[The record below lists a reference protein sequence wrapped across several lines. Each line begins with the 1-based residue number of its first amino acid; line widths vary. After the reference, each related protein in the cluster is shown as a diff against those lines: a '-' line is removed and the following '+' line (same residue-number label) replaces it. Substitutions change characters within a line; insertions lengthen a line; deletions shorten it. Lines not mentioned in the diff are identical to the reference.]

1 MNLNMIQ
8 PKNETET
15 LLLSIT
21 KNCEKLVE
29 QTHRKPEE
37 TLEFKMTKPK
47 EIFHFKPPI
56 HTKGDWML
64 GLIDLEVYH
73 SIFNITKENNKF
85 ELYTDTFD
93 EFSFPEFK
101 DEVEEILNISNITE
115 DHLEDE
121 TLAPRIAETYQK
133 LRSDKS
139 KHDGYT
145 ILLTGYANSSFRD
158 FESYLRIKIG
168 SEEDDIQLI
177 LKQYNEKFV
186 SYELDPGNYTIEDI
200 QKAVY
205 PLGDHEGTLKIEND
219 DLNKKVK
226 LILTRFGEAFETLRF
241 DKNSFLH
248 TLLGFTPYWD
258 YKPTNDIHA
267 DAPGVYTSDKV
278 ILNLNTI
285 NKIHL
290 KCDIIDGSIQD
301 GVRQPIL
308 FSFVLDKPSGYKV
321 FCQPETI
328 HYKKINKSILN
339 TVTFYLE
346 DDNNKEVNFNQEMLT
361 FTLQMIKI

>member
-1 MNLNMIQ
+1 MNLNMIR
-8 PKNETET
+8 PKNETEN

-37 TLEFKMTKPK
+37 TLEFKMLKSK
-47 EIFHFKPPI
+47 EIFHFNPSI
-56 HTKGDWML
+56 QTRGDWML
-64 GLIDLEVYH
+64 GLIDLEVYN

-93 EFSFPEFK
+93 EFSFEELK
-101 DEVEEILNISNITE
+101 DEVEEILNISNITD

-121 TLAPRIAETYQK
+121 TLALRIAETYWK
-133 LRSDKS
+133 LRSDKTS
-139 KHDGYT
+139 HDGYT

-158 FESYLRIKIG
+158 FESYLRIFVG
-168 SEEDDIQLI
+168 LEEDDIQLI
-177 LKQYNEKFV
+177 LKQYNEKFFT
-186 SYELDPGNYTIEDI
+186 YELDPGNYTIEDI

-205 PLGDHEGTLKIEND
+205 FLGDHEGTLQIEYD
-219 DLNKKVK
+219 DSNKKVK
-226 LILTRFGEAFETLRF
+226 LILTRFGDTFGTLRF
-241 DKNSFLH
+241 DEKSFFH
-248 TLLGFTPYWD
+248 TLLGFEPYWD
-258 YKPTNDIHA
+258 YKP
-267 DAPGVYTSDKV
+267 GVYSSDKI

-290 KCDIIDGSIQD
+290 KCDCIDGCIQD

-308 FSFVLDKPSGYKV
+308 FSFVLDKPAGYKF
-321 FCQPETI
+321 FCEPETI

-346 DDNNKEVNFNQEMLT
+346 DDDNKEVNFNGETLT

>member
-8 PKNETET
+8 PKNETEN

-37 TLEFKMTKPK
+37 TLEFKMTKPR

-56 HTKGDWML
+56 HTKEHWML
-64 GLIDLEVYH
+64 GLIFLEIYN
-73 SIFNITKENNKF
+73 SIFIITKENNKF

-93 EFSFPEFK
+93 EFSSEVLK
-101 DEVEEILNISNITE
+101 DEVEEILNFPEIT
-115 DHLEDE
+115 DDYLEDDI
-121 TLAPRIAETYQK
+121 LAPRIAETYRK
-133 LRSDKS
+133 LRSDKTS
-139 KHDGYT
+139 HDGYI
-145 ILLTGYANSSFRD
+145 ILLMGYSRSLFRD
-158 FESYLRIKIG
+158 FESYLKIVVG
-168 SEEDDIQLI
+168 LEEDNIQLI
-177 LKQYNEKFV
+177 LKQYNEKFIT
-186 SYELDPGNYTIEDI
+186 YELDPGIYFIEDLK
-200 QKAVY
+200 KAVY
-205 PLGDHEGTLKIEND
+205 PLGDQEGTLQIEYD

-226 LILTRFGEAFETLRF
+226 LILTRFGDTFGNLRF
-241 DKNSFLH
+241 DKKSFFH

-258 YKPTNDIHA
+258 YKPTNTFFA
-267 DAPGVYTSDKV
+267 DAPGVYTSDKI

-290 KCDIIDGSIQD
+290 KCDCIDGSVQD
-301 GVRQPIL
+301 GIRQPIL
-308 FSFVLDKPSGYKV
+308 FSFVLDKPSGYKI

-328 HYKKINKSILN
+328 HYKKINKSVLN
-339 TVTFYLE
+339 TITFYLE
-346 DDNNKEVNFNQEMLT
+346 DDNNQAVDFNQETLT

>member
-1 MNLNMIQ
+1 MNLNTIR
-8 PKNETET
+8 PKNETEN

-21 KNCEKLVE
+21 KNCETLVE

-37 TLEFKMTKPK
+37 TLEFKMTKSR
-47 EIFHFKPPI
+47 EIFHFKPTI

-64 GLIDLEVYH
+64 GLIDLELYN
-73 SIFNITKENNKF
+73 SIFNITEENNKF

-93 EFSFPEFK
+93 EFSFEELK
-101 DEVEEILNISNITE
+101 DEVEEILNISNITD

-121 TLAPRIAETYQK
+121 TLAPRIAETYWK
-133 LRSDKS
+133 LRSDKTS
-139 KHDGYT
+139 YDGYT

-158 FESYLRIKIG
+158 FESYLRIFVG
-168 SEEDDIQLI
+168 LEEDDIQLI
-177 LKQYNEKFV
+177 LKQYNEKFLT
-186 SYELDPGNYTIEDI
+186 YELDPGNYNIEDI

-205 PLGDHEGTLKIEND
+205 FLGDHEGTLQIGYD

-226 LILTRFGEAFETLRF
+226 LDLTRFGDTFGTLRF
-241 DKNSFLH
+241 VEKSFFH

-258 YKPTNDIHA
+258 YKP
-267 DAPGVYTSDKV
+267 GVYSSDKV

-285 NKIHL
+285 KKIHL

-328 HYKKINKSILN
+328 PYKKINKSVLN
-339 TVTFYLE
+339 TITFYLE
-346 DDNNKEVNFNQEMLT
+346 DDKNEEINFNGETLT

>member
-8 PKNETET
+8 PKNETEN

-21 KNCEKLVE
+21 KNCETLVE

-37 TLEFKMTKPK
+37 TLEFKMTKPR

-93 EFSFPEFK
+93 EFSFPELK
-101 DEVEEILNISNITE
+101 DEIEEILDIPNITD
-115 DHLEDE
+115 DHLENE
-121 TLAPRIAETYQK
+121 ILAPRIAETYWK
-133 LRSDKS
+133 LRSDKTS
-139 KHDGYT
+139 HDGCI

-158 FESYLRIKIG
+158 FESYLRIFVG
-168 SEEDDIQLI
+168 LEEDNIRLI
-177 LKQYNEKFV
+177 LKQYNEKFI
-186 SYELDPGNYTIEDI
+186 SYELDPGNYTIEDLR
-200 QKAVY
+200 KAVY
-205 PLGDHEGTLKIEND
+205 PLGDHQGTLQIEYDN
-219 DLNKKVK
+219 LNKKVK
-226 LILTRFGEAFETLRF
+226 LILTRFGSTFETLRF
-241 DKNSFLH
+241 DEKSFFH
-248 TLLGFTPYWD
+248 TLLGFDPYWD
-258 YKPTNDIHA
+258 YKPTN
-267 DAPGVYTSDKV
+267 VYTSNKI

-328 HYKKINKSILN
+328 HYKKINKSVLN

-346 DDNNKEVNFNQEMLT
+346 DDNNGEVDFNQETLT

>member
-8 PKNETET
+8 PKNETEN

-37 TLEFKMTKPK
+37 TLEFKMTKPR
-47 EIFHFKPPI
+47 EIFHFKPPL
-56 HTKGDWML
+56 HTKGDWVL

-73 SIFNITKENNKF
+73 SIFNISKENNKF
-85 ELYTDTFD
+85 ELYSDTFD
-93 EFSFPEFK
+93 EFSFPKLK
-101 DEVEEILNISNITE
+101 DEIGEILNIPNIR
-115 DHLEDE
+115 DNHLEDE
-121 TLAPRIAETYQK
+121 TLALRIAENYWK

-158 FESYLRIKIG
+158 FESYLRIIIG
-168 SEEDDIQLI
+168 LEEDDIQLI

-186 SYELDPGNYTIEDI
+186 SYELDPGNYTIDDI
-200 QKAVY
+200 QKAVH
-205 PLGDHEGTLKIEND
+205 PLGDHKGILKSEYD

-226 LILTRFGEAFETLRF
+226 LILTRFGETFETLRF
-241 DKNSFLH
+241 DKKSFFH
-248 TLLGFTPYWD
+248 TLLGFTPYCD

-285 NKIHL
+285 DKIHL

-301 GVRQPIL
+301 GIRQPIL
-308 FSFVLDKPSGYKV
+308 FSFVLDKPSGYKI
-321 FCQPETI
+321 FCQPETM

-346 DDNNKEVNFNQEMLT
+346 DDNNKEVDFNQGTLT
-361 FTLQMIKI
+361 FTLKMIKI